1 MSKKRVYTSLQDIR
15 LARQKLR
22 YEVMLCEEKFKNS
35 SNMLLTGLSHSMKD
49 LGFYIR
55 NRLFTYAFFRS
66 VSKSGMLYDF
76 LANFARGFRKSV

>member
-22 YEVMLCEEKFKNS
+22 FETMLCEEKLKNS
-35 SNMLLTGLSHSMKD
+35 SDMLFTGLAHSVKD
-49 LGFYIR
+49 IGFYIR

-66 VSKSGMLYDF
+66 VSKSGILYDF
-76 LANFARGFRKSV
+76 LANFVRGFKKSV